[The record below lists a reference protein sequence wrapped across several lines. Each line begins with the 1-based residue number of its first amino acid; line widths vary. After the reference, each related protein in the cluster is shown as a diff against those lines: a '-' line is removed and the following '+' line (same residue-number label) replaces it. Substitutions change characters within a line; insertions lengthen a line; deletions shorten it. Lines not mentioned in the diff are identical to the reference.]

1 MRAVTVNRYRR
12 HRGKV
17 NDLAA
22 MALVQ
27 GERKSL
33 ISKMN
38 LDIQHRFKEPTPDD
52 LEFP

>member
-1 MRAVTVNRYRR
+1 MRAVTVNCYRR

-17 NDLAA
+17 NDLV
-22 MALVQ
+22 MMGRVW
-27 GERKSL
+27 GDRKSL

-38 LDIQHRFKEPTPDD
+38 SGTQHRFKEPTLDD